1 MDTMRILLSFLAVLT
16 VWTPSVCSGAEQS
29 DADALSIVLEILG
42 SGDQEMQAAAI
53 AMAKE
58 MEGPEVTR
66 ALADE
71 LPKLSAAIQV
81 QLLAVLGDRG
91 EKIALPAVVAATKT
105 PDAAVRVAA
114 LKALGQLGDESVVM
128 LLAERAAT
136 TTGEEQKAA
145 RQSLYRLRGAGVD
158 QAILA
163 AVGKADAKAK
173 AELVAALGR
182 RNVRAAVETLFQT
195 ARDPDRKVRTESI
208 KALASLA
215 GPENLPALVDL
226 LINAQSTSERT
237 EAEKTIVAVAHK
249 IEQTGR
255 RASSVLARLPSVKDI
270 KARCALL
277 STLGKIGDD
286 SALPVLRT
294 ELGSKETD
302 LQAAAIR
309 ALSIWPTPAPL
320 PDLLKSAQQSKSPLH
335 RILALRGLV
344 RLLGLPSDRPAE
356 QTIAMYRQAM
366 SLAPNAMEK
375 RRVLSG
381 LSATKSIEALEMAA
395 DYLDD
400 KDLVMEAEVAVV
412 KIAGSIHK
420 QAPKRSAELLRKV
433 AATTKNQAL
442 RAQAQEIIKQIE
454 HKPDTAE

>member
-1 MDTMRILLSFLAVLT
+1 MRILLSFLAVLT

-277 STLGKIGDD
+277 STLGK
-286 SALPVLRT
+286 
-294 ELGSKETD
+294 ETD